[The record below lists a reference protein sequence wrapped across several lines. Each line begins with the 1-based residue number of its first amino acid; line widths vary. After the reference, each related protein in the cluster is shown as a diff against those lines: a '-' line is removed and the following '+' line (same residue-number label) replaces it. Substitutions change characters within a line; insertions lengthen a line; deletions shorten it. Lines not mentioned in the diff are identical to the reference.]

1 MTDHAKLSASG
12 AHRWIACPGSVKAEE
27 GIPEQTSSF
36 AEEGTLA
43 HSVAEALLTG
53 KTAPEFDFLE
63 PVQQYV
69 DYVRLVSHG
78 NELFVETRVD
88 FSPWAPDGFGTADAI
103 TIDPITG
110 IIHIIDLKFGK
121 GLRVDAEH
129 NPQGMLYAL
138 GVLNDFE
145 WALDGI
151 TKVMLHIHQPRL
163 DHVSVWE
170 VSIDDLRAWGE
181 YVKERAA
188 LALTDDAPRIP
199 GEKQCQWCKAK
210 ATCPALAKLV
220 QGTIIEDFDGLEN
233 PIAMTDEQ
241 IRTALENKRLILSWF
256 DAIEAH
262 VTKRLNDGTG
272 FAGFKL
278 VEGRSLR
285 QWRDTDEAGDKLV
298 SLLGEDKAYERSVL
312 SPAKA
317 EKALGKK
324 NFAKVSDLITIPPGK
339 PTLVPESDKRPAIGI
354 SVADFD

>member
-27 GIPEQTSSF
+27 GIPEQTSPF

-53 KTAPEFDFLE
+53 KTAPDVDFLE
-63 PVQQYV
+63 PIQTYV

-88 FSPWAPDGFGTADAI
+88 FSPWAPEGFGTADAI
-103 TIDPITG
+103 TIDPTMG

-151 TKVMLHIHQPRL
+151 SKVMLHIHQPRL

-170 VSIDDLRAWGE
+170 IGIDGLRTWGE

-188 LALTDDAPRIP
+188 LALSDDAPRIP

-220 QGTIIEDFDGLEN
+220 QDTIIEDFDGLEN
-233 PIAMTDEQ
+233 PVSMTEEQ
-241 IRTALENKRLILSWF
+241 IRIALENKRLILSWF
-256 DAIEAH
+256 DAIEDY

-285 QWRDTDEAGDKLV
+285 QWRDIDEAGDKLV
-298 SLLGEDKAYERSVL
+298 WLLGEEKAYERSVL

-324 NFAKVSDLITIPPGK
+324 NFAKVADLITIPPGK
-339 PTLVPESDKRPAIGI
+339 PTLVLESDKRPAIGI